1 MCAYVDLSEVPPK
14 DDPKA
19 KMSLIGVAASASA
32 TFFLLTLAILLC
44 LVFGCTRKGRFAIAN
59 ATDEDMEGKFRNG
72 AGPKGFSYDVLA
84 AATSNFSDDRKL
96 GEGGFGSVYRGFLDQ
111 LDLYVAIKR
120 VSRSSSQGRKEY
132 ASEVTIISQLRHR
145 NLVKLIGWCHSH
157 DDLLLVYDLMPN
169 GSLDRHLYSADNIL
183 SWQLRSPIPFT
194 A

>member
-1 MCAYVDLSEVPPK
+1 MCAYVDLSEVPPE

-19 KMSLIGVAASASA
+19 KMSLIVGLGVAAFASA

-44 LVFGCTRKGRFAIAN
+44 LVFACMRKGRFAIAN

-132 ASEVTIISQLRHR
+132 VRLRGDHHQPAEAPQPREAHR
-145 NLVKLIGWCHSH
+145 MV
-157 DDLLLVYDLMPN
+157 P
-169 GSLDRHLYSADNIL
+169 
-183 SWQLRSPIPFT
+183 
-194 A
+194 

>member
-19 KMSLIGVAASASA
+19 KMSLIVGLGVAAFASA

-44 LVFGCTRKGRFAIAN
+44 LVFGRWKERFAIAN
-59 ATDEDMEGKFRNG
+59 AADQDMEGQFRNR

-84 AATSNFSDDRKL
+84 AATGNFSDDQKL

-132 ASEVTIISQLRHR
+132 VRLRGDHHQPAEAPQPREAHR
-145 NLVKLIGWCHSH
+145 MV
-157 DDLLLVYDLMPN
+157 P
-169 GSLDRHLYSADNIL
+169 
-183 SWQLRSPIPFT
+183 
-194 A
+194 